1 MLRALV
7 LILALAT
14 PATAQDFFTL
24 KGHGGPIMDIA
35 VAPSGQIASAS
46 FDNAIGI
53 WTDGVPT
60 WLDGHRAAVNTLL
73 FATNTAVISGGDDLQ
88 VLFWSLPD
96 AKPQVLGSHQGK
108 VTALALSDDAQLV
121 ASSSWDG
128 TVGLWPIGP
137 TQAELPYPPPD
148 LPKPRFLQGHSQG
161 VNDVVFSK
169 DGMLI
174 YSASAD
180 GTLRQWDVE
189 SGTET
194 LVLVKNGFGI
204 NKLILNETEGWI
216 AYGAVDGVTRLV
228 DLQTG
233 EQIADFTL
241 ERRPILSMAYHAPT
255 HTLAVGDG
263 EGYIMVIDTHAR
275 QITRDFR
282 ATLRG
287 PIWALAFAPDGLN
300 IHAGGIDDTVY
311 SFPLDAMD
319 EAPQMGTAERSFLTN
334 PDEMSNGER
343 QFKRKCSICHTTDAG
358 SARRAGPSL
367 HGVFGRQAGTVK
379 DYSYSPTLQ
388 GSEIIWTDATI
399 DALFDLGPDHYIPG
413 SKMPMQRITA
423 VEDRQDLINY
433 LRDVTQ
439 AEDPK

>member
-14 PATAQDFFTL
+14 PATAQDFFSL

-35 VAPSGQIASAS
+35 VAPSGQIATAS
-46 FDNAIGI
+46 FDNSVGI

-60 WLDGHRAAVNTLL
+60 WLEGHEAAVNTLL
-73 FATNTAVISGGDDLQ
+73 FATDTAVISGGDDFR
-88 VLFWSLPD
+88 VLFWPLRD
-96 AKPQVLGSHQGK
+96 AKLLVLGTHQGK
-108 VTALALSDDAQLV
+108 VTSLALSDTGHLV

-128 TVGLWPIGP
+128 TVGLWPIN
-137 TQAELPYPPPD
+137 QSWAD
-148 LPKPRFLQGHSQG
+148 LPDPSPNQASPRFLQGHSQG
-161 VNDVVFSK
+161 VNDVVFST
-169 DGMLI
+169 DGTLI

-189 SGTET
+189 SGMET
-194 LVLVKNGFGI
+194 RVLVKNGFGI
-204 NKLILNETEGWI
+204 NKLILNENEGWI

-241 ERRPILSMAYHAPT
+241 DRRPILSMAYHAPT

-263 EGYIMVIDTHAR
+263 EGYIMVIDTNAR

-287 PIWALAFAPDGLN
+287 PIWALAFAPDGQN
-300 IHAGGIDDTVY
+300 VHAGGIDDTAY

-319 EAPQMGTAERSFLTN
+319 EAPQMGTAERSFLEN
-334 PDEMSNGER
+334 PADMSNGER

-367 HGVFGRQAGTVK
+367 YGIFGRQSGSVP
-379 DYSYSPTLQ
+379 DYSYSPTVRDAD
-388 GSEIIWTDATI
+388 IIWDDDTI

-423 VEDRQDLINY
+423 AEDRQDLINY

-439 AEDPK
+439 AEDPE